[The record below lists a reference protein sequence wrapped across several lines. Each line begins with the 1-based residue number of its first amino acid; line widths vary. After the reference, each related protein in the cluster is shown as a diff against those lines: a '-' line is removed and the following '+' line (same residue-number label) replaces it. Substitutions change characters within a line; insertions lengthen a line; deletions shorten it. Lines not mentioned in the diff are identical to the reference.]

1 MIKAL
6 ATKRNAL
13 LLALYATFVFWYSH
27 LGGPITASEQ
37 AAYIKALTD
46 QGISEEQK
54 AHLATFMASDDGNDF
69 VIVNLIHLNPSPE
82 TLPATGP
89 DAPASALINHYM
101 EHMLVAQLVRASHP
115 LFVAQGAGPTID
127 LLGVNDAETWTQ
139 AALFRYRSRR
149 DLMEIISD
157 PQFHTRHE
165 YKLAAMLQTIA
176 VPVTPS
182 LQMSDPRLLLALL
195 FLAFSNRRR
204 QD

>member
-27 LGGPITASEQ
+27 FGGPITASEQ

-54 AHLATFMASDDGNDF
+54 TRLAAFMASDDGNDF

-82 TLPATGP
+82 ALPATGP
-89 DAPASALINHYM
+89 GAPASALINHYM
-101 EHMLVAQLVRASHP
+101 EHMLVAQLLSASHP

-149 DLMEIISD
+149 DLMEIIND

-182 LQMSDPRLLLALL
+182 LQPSDPRLLLALL

>member
-1 MIKAL
+1 
-6 ATKRNAL
+6 
-13 LLALYATFVFWYSH
+13 
-27 LGGPITASEQ
+27 
-37 AAYIKALTD
+37 
-46 QGISEEQK
+46 
-54 AHLATFMASDDGNDF
+54 MASDDGNDF

-89 DAPASALINHYM
+89 GAPASALINHYM
-101 EHMLVAQLVRASHP
+101 EHMLVAQLLKASHP

-157 PQFHTRHE
+157 PQFHGRHE

-182 LQMSDPRLLLALL
+182 LQLSDPRFILALLLLAI
-195 FLAFSNRRR
+195 SNRRR
-204 QD
+204 QG

>member
-13 LLALYATFVFWYSH
+13 LLALYVTFVFWYSH
-27 LGGPITASEQ
+27 FGGPLTASEQ
-37 AAYIKALTD
+37 ATYLKALTN

-54 AHLATFMASDDGNDF
+54 VRLAAFMASDDGNDF

-89 DAPASALINHYM
+89 GAPASELINHYM
-101 EHMLVAQLVRASHP
+101 EHMLVAQLLKASHP

-127 LLGVNDAETWTQ
+127 LLGVNDAKTWTQ

-157 PQFHTRHE
+157 PQFHGRHE

-195 FLAFSNRRR
+195 FLALSSRRR
-204 QD
+204 RD

>member
-6 ATKRNAL
+6 ATKRNAVL
-13 LLALYATFVFWYSH
+13 LTLYAAFVFWYSH
-27 LGGPITASEQ
+27 FGGPITTSEQ
-37 AAYIKALTD
+37 EAYIKALTD

-54 AHLATFMASDDGNDF
+54 ARLAAFMASDDGNDF

-82 TLPATGP
+82 NLPATGP
-89 DAPASALINHYM
+89 GAPASALIYHYM
-101 EHMLVAQLVRASHP
+101 EHMLLAQLLKASHP
-115 LFVAQGAGPTID
+115 FFLAQGVGPTID

-139 AALFRYRSRR
+139 AALFRYRSRQ

-157 PQFHTRHE
+157 PQFHARHE

-195 FLAFSNRRR
+195 LLAFSNRRR